1 MVVCRVSIQPSQVGK
16 SMFELHD
23 VVILKRAIPEI
34 PVSASSVRTI
44 VHVHHADP
52 RAYLVEFPD
61 AVDPNGFDAN
71 GRESLGV
78 YPVHAAD
85 LEEGDN
91 SWKDAEKHR

>member
-1 MVVCRVSIQPSQVGK
+1 MACHDSSQFSQVGK

-23 VVILKRAIPEI
+23 VVILRRTISEI
-34 PVSASSVRTI
+34 PVPAGSVGTI

-52 RAYLVEFPD
+52 LAYLVEFPD
-61 AVDPNGFDAN
+61 ALDDNGLDAN
-71 GRESLGV
+71 GQETLGV

-91 SWKDAEKHR
+91 SWKDAKKHC